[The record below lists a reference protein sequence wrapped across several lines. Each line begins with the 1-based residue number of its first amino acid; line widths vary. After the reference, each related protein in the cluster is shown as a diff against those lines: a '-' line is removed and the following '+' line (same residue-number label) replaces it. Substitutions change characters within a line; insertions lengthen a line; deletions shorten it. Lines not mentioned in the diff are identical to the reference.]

1 MIKYLIDSRS
11 YINVKDTEQSSN
23 NTKYVTPNAL
33 ERCVEEFAKKTRR
46 ANARLKEH
54 DIKIMH
60 VKKKLDHCADKI
72 DQTNMLKEDVE
83 DLVRESIDNYDKI
96 EHLKLTM
103 MWMLLIEIATGI
115 LSFASLFN

>member
-1 MIKYLIDSRS
+1 M
-11 YINVKDTEQSSN
+11 KDTEQSSN
-23 NTKYVTPNAL
+23 ITRYVTPNVL
-33 ERCVEEFAKKTRR
+33 ERCVEELTKRDRR

-54 DIKIMH
+54 DTKIMH
-60 VKKKLDHCADKI
+60 VKKKLDHCADMI
-72 DQTNMLKEDVE
+72 NQTDMLKEDVE

-115 LSFASLFN
+115 LAFASLFN